1 MSSFKT
7 LLEAFLS
14 ESEDNAKHETITTH
28 ATRLMKTGKY
38 DPTVRGA
45 AAQFKRD
52 LIATGITDSPTSA
65 NFAWKNHKHLHPGLS
80 DAQKTELS
88 KSSLEKASDRYK
100 EKSQQKIYNTRIGRW
115 ENGHGESIPNPEKE
129 NQSYGM
135 KVQTHPPSKY
145 M

>member
-38 DPTVRGA
+38 DPAVRGA

-65 NFAWKNHKHLHPGLS
+65 NFAWKNHKHLHTGKPKSNLDNSSVVGLNHNQVTRTNKI
-80 DAQKTELS
+80 DDE
-88 KSSLEKASDRYK
+88 RYGTHK
-100 EKSQQKIYNTRIGRW
+100 NEDGTY
-115 ENGHGESIPNPEKE
+115 
-129 NQSYGM
+129 SYSN
-135 KVQTHPPSKY
+135 KNF
-145 M
+145 

>member
-14 ESEDNAKHETITTH
+14 ESEDNAKRETITTH

-38 DPTVRGA
+38 DPAIRGA

-80 DAQKTELS
+80 DEQKSELS

-100 EKSQQKIYNTRIGRW
+100 EKSKQKI
-115 ENGHGESIPNPEKE
+115 
-129 NQSYGM
+129 YGM